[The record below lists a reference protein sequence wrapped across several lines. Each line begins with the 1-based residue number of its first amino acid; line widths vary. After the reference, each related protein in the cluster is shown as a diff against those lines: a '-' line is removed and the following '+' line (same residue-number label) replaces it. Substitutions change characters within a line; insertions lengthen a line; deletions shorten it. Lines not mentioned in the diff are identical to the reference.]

1 MKLCLN
7 EGLCI
12 YICASLENTQVKKVL
27 QQAFM
32 ACQAGYAAD
41 LPAKVQ
47 IWQHNDSCLWC
58 AMQKVL
64 ESL

>member
-1 MKLCLN
+1 MYLYMCKSRKHSSE
-7 EGLCI
+7 EGFTT
-12 YICASLENTQVKKVL
+12 S
-27 QQAFM
+27 FM